1 MLNLKRLF
9 EIYFPFSKSII
20 QSNMTYKLNFIMSI
34 CGGVIKTIVTYY
46 LWKAIFKSSSQSTL
60 NGFTLDDMVMY
71 IIVSFI
77 TSRLIT
83 NSIDFQI
90 GEEVKQGSI
99 AMNLIKPID
108 YHAKLFFEALGKL
121 LQELLFFVLPMGT
134 FIILIKY
141 ATIGHQPLSLLSL
154 LLYFVSMF
162 LSFCILF
169 LINVSFGLIAFYTTN
184 IWGVTYIK
192 FAITRFLSG
201 ELIPIVFFPFW
212 VQNIL
217 KFMPFTS
224 LNYSPVMICL
234 GKMGLKQNI
243 NLLLLQIVWIALLF
257 ISSRWVWHKAI
268 RRLTILG
275 G

>member
-1 MLNLKRLF
+1 
-9 EIYFPFSKSII
+9 
-20 QSNMTYKLNFIMSI
+20 MSI